1 MNLADF
7 IATHM
12 PALERD
18 EPRHN
23 LILGILGTAAK
34 DPNSKLMTWTL
45 GEPGA
50 CAVRSP
56 GRPLVLGEL
65 DREQC
70 RALTDMT
77 ADLDHPGV
85 VGPDPAPPWFVA
97 RAVELGLSFMDP
109 VPQRIYALREAPA
122 YPGAAGRSRQVV
134 AADAA
139 LFADWFSAFL
149 REAVPFDPVPSRQ
162 ELESAAGSGR
172 YTFWLVD
179 EEPVAM
185 AGIARRSRTT
195 GSVSGVYTPPA
206 QRGRGYAGSVTA
218 AVAERIFGEGKTAA
232 CLYTDLRNPASNRC
246 YAKIGFKPVCDA
258 WHFARQAEMG
268 SDPAGL
274 TPGTRPQ
281 QA

>member
-1 MNLADF
+1 MQLAQC

-12 PALERD
+12 PALEQD

-23 LILGILGTAAK
+23 LILGILGAAAK

-56 GRPLVLGEL
+56 GRPIVLGEL
-65 DREQC
+65 GRGEA
-70 RALTDMT
+70 RALAETT
-77 ADLDHPGV
+77 RDLDHAGV

-97 RAVELGLSFMDP
+97 RAVELGLSFKDP
-109 VPQRIYALREAPA
+109 VPQRIYALRETPV
-122 YPGAAGRSRQVV
+122 YPGAPGRSRQVV
-134 AADAA
+134 AADAP
-139 LFADWFSAFL
+139 LFADWFAAFL
-149 REAVPFDPVPSRQ
+149 REAVPFDPVPSLP

-179 EEPVAM
+179 DEPVAM

-195 GSVSGVYTPPA
+195 GSISAVYTPPA
-206 QRGRGYAGSVTA
+206 RRGRGYAGSVTA
-218 AVAERIFGEGKTAA
+218 AVAERIFSEGKTAT

-258 WHFARQAEMG
+258 WHYARQ
-268 SDPAGL
+268 
-274 TPGTRPQ
+274 T
-281 QA
+281 